1 MPMQFPDV
9 GDKNYG
15 DGFLNFSFVWLVH
28 FLDSD
33 WSRKIFLKSVKVT
46 KKTAAMIVN
55 RLHWYLGDMR
65 KIRKMKLKKLK
76 IKDSKKQKIFPKGNW
91 FSEKVDAVDS
101 PKIFRYVKMNE
112 KILEAQKD
120 NCFKDYGARRLQPRF
135 ASYGFNKGI
144 IQVRSVNSP
153 KSQSIDRKI

>member
-1 MPMQFPDV
+1 M
-9 GDKNYG
+9 
-15 DGFLNFSFVWLVH
+15 NFSFLWLVH
-28 FLDSD
+28 FFLDSD
-33 WSRKIFLKSVKVT
+33 WSKICLKSVKVT

-101 PKIFRYVKMNE
+101 PKIFRYIKMNE